1 MKKWINSILIFLF
14 LALTGSCATAQAVPT
29 QTKAPATAVP
39 SPTFARPTQSCSP
52 TLDDGVSP
60 SYVPNTP
67 ERTVVGKGHVVTGI
81 VFSSKDCQPIAH
93 ARLEF
98 WPEEEGLGHP
108 DSSRAT
114 FYTDQD
120 GRYRFECNLPEHI
133 HMRISAE
140 GYRTIGVNSY
150 HPNGHAKGTFDIVLD
165 PE

>member
-1 MKKWINSILIFLF
+1 MSRASRFFFLC
-14 LALTGSCATAQAVPT
+14 LVSLLTNSCAAPKATPSRTIQPTPTITTPSAPSRSCTA
-29 QTKAPATAVP
+29 
-39 SPTFARPTQSCSP
+39 

-67 ERTVVGKGHVVTGI
+67 ERSVVGKGHVLTGR
-81 VFSSKDCQPIAH
+81 VLSSKDCLPIAH

-108 DSSRAT
+108 DASRAT
-114 FYTDQD
+114 LYTDET
-120 GRYRFECNLPEHI
+120 GLYRFECNPPDHI

-150 HPNGHAKGTFDIVLD
+150 HPNGQAEGTFDIVLR